1 MSSKPQ
7 PSNWQNWAVFW
18 TRIIIVLM
26 MALIVNVAPTGTPT
40 TRPENDYLILF
51 AALVGVNLVLGGLL
65 FLRITVLNNAIPY
78 VIGAGDWI
86 LTGAL
91 AYFSG
96 GDPLMVAGSAAVMAS
111 SGLLRL
117 GLIVGSLHAL
127 AIFAIAYG
135 VLWVLPKDMLPGS
148 LLQTDINAYAS
159 EALIGVALVL
169 GVGMY
174 VFMKEETSQ
183 GQQRS
188 NNEVVR
194 NKDAE
199 IERMRESN
207 HAIAELITTLSS
219 TLNYEKIVDKVLDMG
234 RLSIR
239 KKGNQ
244 RLVSLV
250 LLYASEGDTMR
261 IANARGMTSIEMSRS
276 VRGDRGIIGKA
287 LKDCV
292 PIIGGPPHKDP
303 ELRDFV
309 SFSNLKSSL
318 CIPLRA
324 GFDNFGAL
332 FYASA
337 DAEAFTDDNI
347 ETLTALST
355 QATVAMQN
363 SVLYNNLVEEKE
375 RILEMEENARKE
387 LVRDLHD
394 IPTQTVAALTMRLR
408 IIQRTLES
416 GYTPE
421 VNEELRVVEEMAQR
435 ASEEI
440 RHVLFKLRPL
450 ILETK
455 GLGAALEELASK
467 TLKTYKQNISV
478 KVGKDVET
486 HIDTNAQGGIFYL
499 IEEAVNNAR
508 KYAQAQMINVVVARK
523 GSVLV
528 VRIADNGV
536 GFDAGNANEQSISQ
550 GSFGMTNMRERAEL
564 LSGNLKVESESGKG
578 TVITVVIPLDASG
591 RENGSR
597 VPSRVANTKLSRAAK
612 DRASSRASNRQA
624 YTPDYDYSDEY

>member
-1 MSSKPQ
+1 MSSKAQ
-7 PSNWQNWAVFW
+7 PPNWQNWAVFW
-18 TRIIIVLM
+18 TRIIVVLM
-26 MALIVNVAPTGTPT
+26 MALVVNTRPVTPDYP
-40 TRPENDYLILF
+40 RPENDYIIVF
-51 AALVGVNLVLGGLL
+51 AALAGVNLILGALL
-65 FLRITVLNNAIPY
+65 FLRINALNDAIPY

-96 GDPLMVAGSAAVMAS
+96 GDPLLMAGGTAVIAA

-117 GLIVGSLHAL
+117 GLIAGSLQAL
-127 AIFAIAYG
+127 AVFGIAYG
-135 VLWVLPKDMLPGS
+135 VLWVLPES
-148 LLQTDINAYAS
+148 HLQSDINAYVS
-159 EALIGVALVL
+159 EALIGVALIL

-174 VFMKEETSQ
+174 VFMKEDTSQ
-183 GQQRS
+183 GHQRS
-188 NNEVVR
+188 NNEVIR
-194 NKDAE
+194 QKDAE

-239 KKGNQ
+239 KKNNQ

-250 LLYASEGDTMR
+250 LLYANDNDSMR
-261 IANARGMTSIEMSRS
+261 IANARGMTSIEMSRTI
-276 VRGDRGIIGKA
+276 RGDRGIIGKA

-292 PIIGGPPHKDP
+292 PIIGGPPHKDAD
-303 ELRDFV
+303 LREFV

-363 SVLYNNLVEEKE
+363 AVLYNNLIDEKE
-375 RILEMEENARKE
+375 RILEMEENARKD

-408 IIQRTLES
+408 IIQRTLER

-421 VNEELRVVEEMAQR
+421 VDEELRVVEEMAQR

-455 GLGAALEELASK
+455 GLTAALEELSSK

-486 HIDTNAQGGIFYL
+486 YLDTNSQGGIFYL

-508 KYAQAQMINVVVARK
+508 KYAQAAMISVVVARK
-523 GSVLV
+523 GNVLV
-528 VRIADNGV
+528 VRVGDNGV

-564 LSGNLKVESESGKG
+564 LNGTLKVESEQGKG
-578 TVITVVIPLDASG
+578 TTITVVIPLD
-591 RENGSR
+591 RLQNENGGR
-597 VPSRVANTKLSRAAK
+597 VSAKVANTKLSRAAQ
-612 DRASSRASNRQA
+612 DRASQRASSRQA